1 MKYDFFGK
9 HEMNLVNRSLVLILM
24 IKLTLLLL
32 CQKILIKRLLN
43 NGWGFLYAVSASWNV
58 AYATSAESGDPS

>member
-1 MKYDFFGK
+1 MDKKLDFSRPFLHSNYG
-9 HEMNLVNRSLVLILM
+9 LILIVIM
-24 IKLTLLLL
+24 KLTLLLL

-58 AYATSAESGDPS
+58 AYATRAESADPS